1 MTRRL
6 LVVDDDPNIIA
17 FVRAT
22 FGGERELE
30 VLAAQS
36 GEEALERVRASRPDV
51 ILLDVVLPGLDGMET
66 LRALRR
72 GGVEAP
78 VILITSH
85 ASMDLALSAM
95 KDGAHDF
102 LTKPIP
108 AAALSRIVRT
118 LLREGGREATPVE
131 PLAGHGDGSTADRG
145 SDGPL
150 MVGRSPAMV
159 EVFKTVGRVA
169 QTNATVLLSGE
180 TGTGKGLVARLIHR
194 HSRRRGRFQAVSCAA
209 IPETLL
215 ESELF
220 GHERGAFTGADRRK
234 PGKFELADSGT
245 LFLDEIGDM
254 PPLLQPKILHALEE
268 REIERLGGTEGIPV
282 SARIVAATSSPL
294 GERLAQGRFREDL
307 YYRLAVITIRLPPL
321 RERGSDLRRL
331 TEHFVRR
338 LAPRVGRRIERISE
352 AVHEAL
358 EGYDWPGNVR
368 ELRNVL
374 ERSLILG
381 RGPVLT
387 TADLPELRSGGSDVG
402 LDGSLRRLARHGVPL
417 EEVERRYIADV
428 LEEAEWNRSEAA
440 RRLEI
445 HRNTLRSKM
454 RRYGITPP
462 D

>member
-1 MTRRL
+1 MKRL
-6 LVVDDDPNIIA
+6 LVVDDDPDVIT
-17 FVRAT
+17 FVQAI
-22 FGGERELE
+22 FGHDRQID
-30 VLAAQS
+30 VVAAAS
-36 GEEALERVRASRPDV
+36 GEEALERVRASRPNV
-51 ILLDVVLPGLDGMET
+51 ILLDVVLPGLDGLET

-85 ASMDLALSAM
+85 ASMDLALAAM
-95 KDGAHDF
+95 KEGAHDF

-118 LLREGGREATPVE
+118 LLQEDGRGGTPVAPLPGESVRDSAE
-131 PLAGHGDGSTADRG
+131 PSET
-145 SDGPL
+145 PL

-180 TGTGKGLVARLIHR
+180 TGTGKGLVARLIHQ
-194 HSRRRGRFQAVSCAA
+194 HSRRRGRFQVVSCAA
-209 IPETLL
+209 IPHTLL

-234 PGKFELADSGT
+234 PGKFELAESGT

-254 PPLLQPKILHALEE
+254 PPLMQPKILRALEE

-282 SARIVAATSSPL
+282 SARVVAATSLPL
-294 GERLAQGRFREDL
+294 EKRLAEGRFREDL
-307 YYRLAVITIRLPPL
+307 YYRLAVVTIHLPPL
-321 RERGSDLRRL
+321 RERGSDLRKL
-331 TEHFVRR
+331 TEHFVRC
-338 LAPRVGRRIERISE
+338 LGPRVGRRIERISE
-352 AVHEAL
+352 AAHEKL
-358 EGYDWPGNVR
+358 EAYDWPGNVR

-381 RGPVLT
+381 RGPLLT
-387 TADLPELRSGGSDVG
+387 TSNLPHLESRGSHYEAG
-402 LDGSLRRLARHGVPL
+402 RSLRALAKREVSL
-417 EEVERRYIADV
+417 EELERRYIVDV
-428 LEEAEWNRSEAA
+428 LEETDWNRSEAA

-454 RRYGITPP
+454 QRYGIAPP